1 MKVTPH
7 EAYKQ
12 YLALKNHFSNDSYDY
27 FKYCGKIKASIESF
41 HKRKDRFFFEK
52 LSRQKKDN
60 EIIDFFVSN
69 FVSSSDPSSLWIGE
83 IINGGNETYINWK
96 KKRQSLTYLFEN
108 ELQSISQDSHLLEYL
123 EINNNKHP
131 KILKEYLSDRV
142 SLETMVILDQ
152 MLHYREKFDE
162 KLIDPVWELVSKK
175 IKAYSPFLDIDL
187 DKYKN
192 ILRKVAL

>member
-108 ELQSISQDSHLLEYL
+108 ELQSISQDSHLLECL

-131 KILKEYLSDRV
+131 KILKEYLSGRV